1 MVANLL
7 SAARESEPTMTVYIL
22 VHGSWHGGWCW
33 RKLASRLQA
42 RGHTVHAPDLP
53 GHGSDKT
60 SVRNITLDSYVET
73 ICNILD
79 QQTEPVVLVGHSR
92 GGIVISQVAE
102 VRPGR
107 LRCLVYLA
115 AFLLRSGESMIQLAV
130 EDTDSL
136 IPPNL
141 AFSEDRSVHVIK
153 DQDMLKEIFYGDCTD
168 EDVQDAVRRFVP
180 EPTRPIETPLRL
192 SEKNYGRVPRFYI
205 GTLRDKAVSPMLQRR
220 MNSTTLCRKLVWMDS
235 SHSPF
240 YSKPDELANHL
251 VALPQF
257 P

>member
-1 MVANLL
+1 M
-7 SAARESEPTMTVYIL
+7 SVYIL

-33 RKLASRLQA
+33 EKLASRLQA
-42 RGHTVHAPDLP
+42 KGHMVYAPDLP

-79 QQTEPVVLVGHSR
+79 TQTEPVVLVGHSR
-92 GGIVISQVAE
+92 GGIVISQTAE
-102 VRPGR
+102 ARPNR
-107 LRCLVYLA
+107 IKCLVYLA
-115 AFLLRSGESMIQLAV
+115 AFLLRNGESMMQLAV

-141 AFSEDRSVHVIK
+141 GFSEDRSLHVIK
-153 DQDMLKEIFYGDCTD
+153 DQDMLKEIFYGDCTN
-168 EDVQDAVRRFVP
+168 EDVQDAVPRLVP
-180 EPTRPIETPLRL
+180 EPTRPIETPLML
-192 SEKNYGRVPRFYI
+192 SEKNYGRVPRYYI

-220 MNSTTLCRKLVWMDS
+220 MNSAAPCRKLVWMDT

-240 YSKPDELANHL
+240 YSKPDELASHL
-251 VALPQF
+251 ITLAQF
-257 P
+257 R

>member
-1 MVANLL
+1 M
-7 SAARESEPTMTVYIL
+7 SVYIL

-42 RGHTVHAPDLP
+42 KGHTVYAPDLP

-60 SVRNITLDSYVET
+60 SVHSITLDSYVET

-79 QQTEPVVLVGHSR
+79 TQTEPVVLVGHSR
-92 GGIVISQVAE
+92 GGIVIGQTAE
-102 VRPGR
+102 ARPNR
-107 LRCLVYLA
+107 INCLVYLA
-115 AFLLRSGESMIQLAV
+115 AFLLRNGESMMQLAV

-136 IPPNL
+136 LPPNL
-141 AFSEDRSVHVIK
+141 GFSEDRSVHVIK
-153 DQDMLKEIFYGDCTD
+153 DPDMLKEIFYGDCTD
-168 EDVQDAVRRFVP
+168 EDVHDAISRLVP
-180 EPTRPIETPLRL
+180 EPTRPIETPLML
-192 SEKNYGRVPRFYI
+192 TNENYGRVPRYYV

-220 MNSTTLCRKLVWMDS
+220 MNSAAPCRKLVWMDT

-251 VALPQF
+251 IALAQF
-257 P
+257 R